1 LDGKLPLQT
10 SGNPSMLKI
19 TIVDTPTE
27 QRIVLI
33 GKLAGPWVGELQ
45 RVWEGSRERLGN
57 QRRVVDLNDV
67 TLIDHSA
74 DGMLATMM
82 KEGAELVGNSMVNQ
96 WLIQAFKEG
105 KTQIP
110 VRALRPHTLGPAD
123 FGDLERNEAITIAK
137 GTITLAEVR
146 AYLLR
151 DLKDSEPPYRELID
165 ARGAVVRLSS
175 AEVQE
180 IVELL
185 RSLSGSDRLSR
196 IAVVV
201 STDMAY
207 GMMRMLQILVEDVC
221 VVQPFRN
228 LADAERW
235 LCH

>member
-1 LDGKLPLQT
+1 
-10 SGNPSMLKI
+10 MLKI

-27 QRIVLI
+27 QRIVLF
-33 GKLAGPWVGELQ
+33 GKLAGPWLGELQ
-45 RVWEGSRERLGN
+45 RVWEESRHRLGN
-57 QRRVVDLNDV
+57 RRRVVDINDV
-67 TLIDHSA
+67 TVIDHSA
-74 DGMLATMM
+74 DALLVTMM
-82 KEGAELVGNSMVNQ
+82 QEEAEFVANGLVNQ
-96 WLIQAFKEG
+96 WLIQALKEG

-110 VRALRPHTLGPAD
+110 VRALRPNTLDLAHP
-123 FGDLERNEAITIAK
+123 GDLERIKATRIAE
-137 GTITLAEVR
+137 GIITLAEVR
-146 AYLLR
+146 ALLR
-151 DLKDSEPPYRELID
+151 DLKNSEPPYRELID
-165 ARGAVVRLSS
+165 ARGAAVRLSS

-235 LCH
+235 LRQ

>member
-1 LDGKLPLQT
+1 
-10 SGNPSMLKI
+10 MLKI
-19 TIVDTPTE
+19 TIIDTPTD
-27 QRIVLI
+27 QRIVLL

-45 RVWEGSRERLGN
+45 RVWEESRHRLGN
-57 QRRVVDLNDV
+57 RRRVVDINDV

-74 DGMLATMM
+74 DALLVTMLQ
-82 KEGAELVGNSMVNQ
+82 EEAEFVGNGLVNQ

-110 VRALRPHTLGPAD
+110 VRALRPHTLSPAD
-123 FGDLERNEAITIAK
+123 SGDLDRNEAITIAE
-137 GTITLAEVR
+137 GIITLAEVR

-221 VVQPFRN
+221 VVQPFRS
-228 LADAERW
+228 LAEAERW
-235 LCH
+235 LRH

>member
-1 LDGKLPLQT
+1 
-10 SGNPSMLKI
+10 MLKI

-27 QRIVLI
+27 QRIVLF
-33 GKLAGPWVGELQ
+33 GKLAGPWLGELQ
-45 RVWEGSRERLGN
+45 RVWEESRHRLGN
-57 QRRVVDLNDV
+57 RRRVVDINDV
-67 TLIDHSA
+67 TVIDHSA
-74 DGMLATMM
+74 DALLVTMM
-82 KEGAELVGNSMVNQ
+82 KEEAEFVANGLVNQ
-96 WLIQAFKEG
+96 WLIQALKEG

-110 VRALRPHTLGPAD
+110 VRALRPNTLDLAHS
-123 FGDLERNEAITIAK
+123 GDLERTKATRIAE
-137 GTITLAEVR
+137 GIITLAEVR
-146 AYLLR
+146 ALLR

-235 LCH
+235 LRQ